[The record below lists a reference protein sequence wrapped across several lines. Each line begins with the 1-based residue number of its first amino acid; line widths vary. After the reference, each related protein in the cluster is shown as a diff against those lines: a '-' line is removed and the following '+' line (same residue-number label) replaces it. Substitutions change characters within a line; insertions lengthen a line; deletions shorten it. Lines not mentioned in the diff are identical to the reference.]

1 MVAKLIS
8 LILTLGLVGVLM
20 LNLRQERLQV
30 MHEMADLQKR
40 LAEHDRDF
48 LKMRSQIASR
58 VAPPVV
64 LELAAKLGP
73 TVPIATLP
81 APDDRSPT
89 VAAATN
95 AAGPKPGQPSSRQG
109 QSVLVGLPAKPPAPA
124 PH

>member
-1 MVAKLIS
+1 MVAKLIA
-8 LILTLGLVGVLM
+8 LVLTLGIVGVLV
-20 LNLRQERLQV
+20 LHLRQERLQV

-48 LKMRSQIASR
+48 LRVRSRIASR

-81 APDDRSPT
+81 ASGGPLRT
-89 VAAATN
+89 KAAAGN
-95 AAGPKPGQPSSRQG
+95 PAASTPGQG
-109 QSVLVGLPAKPPAPA
+109 QSVLVGLPAKAAAAPA
-124 PH
+124 APR